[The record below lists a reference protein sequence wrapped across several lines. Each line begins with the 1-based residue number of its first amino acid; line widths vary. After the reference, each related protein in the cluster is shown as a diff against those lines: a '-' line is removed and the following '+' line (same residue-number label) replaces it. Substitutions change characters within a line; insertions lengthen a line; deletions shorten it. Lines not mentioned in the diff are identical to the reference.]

1 MAGMSIGGL
10 VSGLD
15 TANIVSQ
22 LMQIEALPQAALK
35 TRVTET
41 GQQVSALQSVNTR
54 LAAVLS
60 AAQHLAKDTAWNAAK
75 ATSSSTAVQASSSP
89 GAVAGTVTFDV
100 TAVAIPYFTASAV
113 VAADH
118 QLVAPGSTITLTRG
132 TTSTEVTLD
141 ATDVVSVAAAINDAG
156 AGVRATALR
165 VADGQYR
172 LQLTSTTTG
181 AASTFSVSGLPGYDA
196 IQRAG
201 SDAVIDLGA
210 GLVVSSADGT
220 FEDVLPGTTVKVS
233 SVQQGVQVSVANDTA
248 ASSTATKALVDSVNT
263 LLQDMAS
270 HTRTKV
276 AGVSTST
283 AGPLAGDSLLRS
295 LSQRVLGSVSAGTT
309 SPAPAGIQTTRDGLL
324 TFDATA
330 FAALIGTD
338 PAAARAMVAGVAE
351 RLTSIVED
359 ATGPQGTVS
368 TSITRRQDTARD
380 LGKQVDAWDTR
391 LALRRTNLERQYA
404 ALETALGSLQNQSSW
419 LAGQLGS
426 LPSWDSGA

>member
-100 TAVAIPYFTASAV
+100 TAVASPYFTASAA

-118 QLVAPGSTITLTRG
+118 QLVTPGSTITLTRG
-132 TTSTEVTLD
+132 STSTEVTLD

-220 FEDVLPGTTVKVS
+220 FEDVLPGTTVRVT

-248 ASSTATKALVDSVNT
+248 ASSAAAKALVDSVNT

-309 SPAPAGIQTTRDGLL
+309 STAPAGIQTTRDGLL
-324 TFDATA
+324 TFDPTA
-330 FAALIGTD
+330 FATLIGTD
-338 PAAARAMVAGVAE
+338 PAAARAMVAGVAD
-351 RLTSIVED
+351 RLASIVED